1 MKKNILI
8 TGGAGFIGSH
18 VLEILTRQPE
28 YEILVLDNLSSG
40 SLDNLPPSVKFFKLD
55 ICDAAVE
62 EVFKA
67 HRIDTVIHL
76 AAQTSVGYSVEHPDE
91 DAKVNLLGSINIMDC
106 CVKHGVCNFVFA
118 STAAVYGDI
127 AQLPIV
133 EEAETIP
140 TSFYGITKLTWDK
153 YMAIYSNLH
162 GIKANVLRFANVYGP
177 RQGDKG
183 EGGVI
188 SIFAK
193 CVRDDKPLTIF
204 GTGEQTRDFIYVA
217 DVAKAI
223 VQCVKNPV
231 QFGVFN
237 VSTKKQTSVLQLVS
251 TLEKIVGRKLQVI
264 FQPAKPG
271 DILHSTLD
279 NSKITATGLTLNTE
293 LEVGLG
299 ATIHSMLKK

>member
-140 TSFYGITKLTWDK
+140 TSFYGITKLTWEK